1 MTKRLVVGWHTP
13 DAKYTALAESMR
25 AQLDAVGQAHHIYTI
40 EKPPGADWQR
50 TIVEIRPRLVLRA
63 MDDHPD
69 TQILFLDTDV
79 YVTASLD
86 PLFDHLQRCDVAFAF
101 YNAFGTPRAQDHR
114 GRTKSRLHPTGRI
127 HLFNPTPVAREF
139 AARWI
144 EECKDARTEEVALTN
159 VICSGAVPANIAAI
173 PLIYAAYEID
183 RAPEGAVIT
192 HESVHLK
199 EITIR
204 DKVAKGTRRW
214 FESIASR
221 LNAPK

>member
-1 MTKRLVVGWHTP
+1 MVGWHTP
-13 DAKYTALAESMR
+13 DAKYTALADTMR
-25 AQLDAVGQAHHIYTI
+25 AQLDAVGQAHHVYTI

-69 TQILFLDTDV
+69 AQILFLDTDV

-86 PLFDHLQRCDVAFAF
+86 PLFEHLRRCDVAFAF

-127 HLFNPTPVAREF
+127 HLFNPTAVAREF

-144 EECKDARTEEVALTN
+144 EECKNARTEEVALTN
-159 VICSGAVPANIAAI
+159 VICSGAIPANIASI

-183 RAPEGAVIT
+183 RAPEGAIIT

-199 EITIR
+199 EITTK
-204 DKVAKGTRRW
+204 DKVGKKIRGLVNSVT
-214 FESIASR
+214 SR
-221 LNAPK
+221 LGKKH